1 MTSLDPADPRPPY
14 RQVADALRA
23 AILTRK
29 LKPGD
34 KLPSQAELADRYKV
48 ARMTIQQALRELRS
62 EGLTVSR
69 QGSGVY
75 VRERVER
82 PVGLRPH
89 VEAAFQRQHVALD
102 FAGFSGE
109 TLHGAI
115 QEPLDK
121 IRAGAIKPETIS
133 IRILL
138 PNLAIPAALPSRA
151 GDNPGDDPDVRK
163 RSEDTARRHVGAI
176 IASVLE
182 LNDLGLVDKATAEA
196 RVFAGTPQFKLYLLN
211 SEELFFAFYPVVEH
225 TVRVAGTPTP
235 IFDSLGKD
243 AVLFHHAVTDDE
255 ATAGP
260 QYVEQARIW
269 FDSVWNSVAR
279 EWTP

>member
-1 MTSLDPADPRPPY
+1 MSLDPSDPRPPY

-34 KLPSQAELADRYKV
+34 KLPSQTELADRYKV
-48 ARMTIQQALRELRS
+48 ARMTVQQALRELRS

-75 VRERVER
+75 VRERTER

-89 VEAAFQRQHVALD
+89 IEAAFSRQHVSVD

-109 TLHGAI
+109 TLQGAM

-121 IRAGAIKPETIS
+121 IRAGAIKPETITV
-133 IRILL
+133 RILL
-138 PNLAIPAALPSRA
+138 PDLSMPAALPSRA
-151 GDNPGDDPDVRK
+151 GDAPGDDPQVRL
-163 RSEDTARRHVGAI
+163 RSEQTARRHVGAI
-176 IASVLE
+176 IASVHE
-182 LNDLGLVDKATAEA
+182 LDDLGLVEKATAEA

-211 SEELFFAFYPVVEH
+211 SEELFFAFYPIIEH
-225 TVRVAGTPTP
+225 TVRIGRKPTP
-235 IFDSLGKD
+235 IFDTLGKD

-255 ATAGP
+255 TTAGG
-260 QYVEQARIW
+260 QYVEQARTW
-269 FDSVWNSVAR
+269 FDSVWNTVAR